1 MPFNIVSILA
11 VVVLRLCQ
19 KCKGVIKKATKRHE
33 SDVENETDGPCLKR
47 EAYKEKEKAQEDKFD
62 EVS

>member
-11 VVVLRLCQ
+11 VVVLWLCK
-19 KCKGVIKKATKRHE
+19 KCKRVIKKATKRHE

-47 EAYKEKEKAQEDKFD
+47 EACKEKEKGQEEKN